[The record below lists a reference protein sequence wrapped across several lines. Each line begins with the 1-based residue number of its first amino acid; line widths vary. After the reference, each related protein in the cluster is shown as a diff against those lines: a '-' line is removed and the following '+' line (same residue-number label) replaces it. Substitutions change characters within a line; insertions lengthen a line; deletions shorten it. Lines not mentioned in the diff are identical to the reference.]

1 MGTYRRMLSL
11 KTLKNQ
17 FVISFLYGQ
26 PKPMPKRN
34 ILVGNVALRDTFKN
48 MSKISLNYN
57 TLC

>member
-17 FVISFLYGQ
+17 LVISFLYGP

-57 TLC
+57 TFC